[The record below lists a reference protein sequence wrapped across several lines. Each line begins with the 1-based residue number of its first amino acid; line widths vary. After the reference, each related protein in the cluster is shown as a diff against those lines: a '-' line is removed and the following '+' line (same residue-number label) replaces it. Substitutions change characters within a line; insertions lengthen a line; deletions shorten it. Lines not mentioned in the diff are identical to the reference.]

1 MTTTLRLVD
10 GDTTVTLRPEQPAAT
25 DAIFVESY
33 DLGFPQ
39 AREATQDAA
48 GQSGVVDLTAFHGG
62 RTVTVEVA
70 ILDDGSLT
78 RHQWADQLRIMCHPA
93 KRPYLYV
100 QQDGW
105 MAERRVMLRGS
116 QFSMVIDRASKARLK
131 ASLSWAAPHGVLE
144 SADVT
149 EYRIATIT
157 SGIGLTFPVDWAST
171 GLSFTPANSAATT
184 TIVNNG
190 TATAV
195 PFYRIYGAIT
205 SPQILNS
212 TTGETLHLPDM
223 VVPAGEFVDIDV
235 ANRTVYLNGSPSNSY
250 YRYIDWSVSTWWEF
264 QPGTT
269 LMALSASSQDSN
281 AALLVQFRERWL

>member
-39 AREATQDAA
+39 MRETVQDAA
-48 GQSGVVDLTAFHGG
+48 GQSGVIDLTAFHGG
-62 RTVTVEVA
+62 RTVSVEVA

-105 MAERRVMLRGS
+105 SAERRIMLRGS

-131 ASLSWAAPHGVLE
+131 ASLSWAAPAGVLE
-144 SADVT
+144 AADLTEQRLTTISAVD
-149 EYRIATIT
+149 
-157 SGIGLTFPVDWAST
+157 GLILPISFDST
-171 GLSFTPANSAATT
+171 GLSLTPSNSATT
-184 TIVNNG
+184 TEITNSG
-190 TATAV
+190 TATSAPV
-195 PFYRIYGAIT
+195 FRLYGAI
-205 SPQILNS
+205 SGPQITNQA
-212 TTGETLHLPDM
+212 TGEVLSLPDL
-223 VVPAGEFVDIDV
+223 VIASGDFVDIDI
-235 ANRTVYLNGSPSNSY
+235 AARTAYLNGVPGNSV
-250 YRYIDWSVSTWWEF
+250 YRFIDWSVSTWWEF
-264 QPGTT
+264 QPGQN
-269 LMALSASSQDSN
+269 LLAFAAASQDSN
-281 AALLVQFRERWL
+281 AALLVQYRERWL